1 MCLSLSS
8 SSSSSSVRR
17 LRACTALVFTEDRN
31 GPRPLL
37 WAPPNNSKP
46 TIKKQAIRRWERSM
60 SPRRARQAR
69 RTRPRKREW
78 GLGRPKCRTTEYQMS
93 KPRRNQTPQK
103 KKKKWTGRRPSSH
116 KGWRASP
123 IVEAIGSKDRSPADE
138 RADGCKA
145 KHTGELKPEEAAVS
159 EAAAAET
166 IVLSC
171 FFFSSSSSQ
180 AQATGETGATQSN
193 VRRPPVKK
201 GRTMK

>member
-93 KPRRNQTPQK
+93 KPRRNQTPK
-103 KKKKWTGRRPSSH
+103 KKKSGQGDDLRATKAGERHRSLRRLDRRTDPPLTNGQMAA
-116 KGWRASP
+116 KRNTRA
-123 IVEAIGSKDRSPADE
+123 
-138 RADGCKA
+138 
-145 KHTGELKPEEAAVS
+145 
-159 EAAAAET
+159 
-166 IVLSC
+166 
-171 FFFSSSSSQ
+171 
-180 AQATGETGATQSN
+180 N
-193 VRRPPVKK
+193 
-201 GRTMK
+201 